1 MATEN
6 ITLPDAMDAHSSLT
20 AKLAQ
25 LQALLMMTYGE
36 ARESIDN
43 MNETLRDNYFWACS
57 DMANDCLKLANDL
70 EPILFKWT
78 PITNATEITEI

>member
-6 ITLPDAMDAHSSLT
+6 INQTDARDTHTSLT

-25 LQALLMMTYGE
+25 LQALLMMTFGE

-43 MNETLRDNYFWACS
+43 MNEKLRDNYFWACS
-57 DMANDCLKLANDL
+57 DMANDCLKLADDL
-70 EPILFKWT
+70 SPAIYERKSAET
-78 PITNATEITEI
+78 A